1 VEQLILNHA
10 VNARDAMPRGGRL
23 HLSTGTITFDEPHDV
38 AGASLPA
45 GTYAMLAVSDTGT
58 GIAPEIRDRL
68 FEPFF
73 TTKPRGQGTG
83 LGLATV
89 YGIMQQ
95 SGGGIELAS
104 VPGTGTTFILYFPVA
119 GEDRA
124 PELVTSSTQRDVQ
137 QRGEG
142 TILLAEDDDAVRA
155 IARETLERAGYRVLA
170 APDGSAALA
179 LAGSHD
185 GPIDL
190 LLTDVIMPGMNGR
203 ELAATL
209 TRRRPGIRVL
219 YASGYTDNMLEGQG
233 ALIPG
238 VTLLDKPF
246 TPADLAA
253 KVRDVLAGAHAA

>member
-1 VEQLILNHA
+1 
-10 VNARDAMPRGGRL
+10 
-23 HLSTGTITFDEPHDV
+23 
-38 AGASLPA
+38 
-45 GTYAMLAVSDTGT
+45 MLAVSDTGT

-95 SGGGIELAS
+95 SGGGIEVAS
-104 VPGTGTTFILYFPVA
+104 VPGNGTTFVLYFPIATGEVTAEQPAVSRRSVA
-119 GEDRA
+119 G
-124 PELVTSSTQRDVQ
+124 
-137 QRGEG
+137 RGEG

-170 APDGSAALA
+170 APDGTAALA
-179 LAGSHD
+179 LASEHAGT
-185 GPIDL
+185 IDL

-203 ELAATL
+203 ELADTL
-209 TRRRPGIRVL
+209 SRRRPGIRVL
-219 YASGYTDNMLEGQG
+219 FASGYTDNVLADQD
-233 ALIPG
+233 ALAPG

-246 TPADLAA
+246 TPAELEA
-253 KVRDVLAGAHAA
+253 KVRDMLTATHAA

>member
-1 VEQLILNHA
+1 
-10 VNARDAMPRGGRL
+10 
-23 HLSTGTITFDEPHDV
+23 
-38 AGASLPA
+38 
-45 GTYAMLAVSDTGT
+45 
-58 GIAPEIRDRL
+58 
-68 FEPFF
+68 
-73 TTKPRGQGTG
+73 
-83 LGLATV
+83 
-89 YGIMQQ
+89 MQQ
-95 SGGGIELAS
+95 SGGGIEVAS
-104 VPGTGTTFILYFPVA
+104 VPGTGTTFILYFPIA
-119 GEDRA
+119 REDSA
-124 PELVTSSTQRDVQ
+124 PEQVTTIQRDIQ

-170 APDGSAALA
+170 AADGSQALA

-209 TRRRPGIRVL
+209 TRRRPGLRVL

-233 ALIPG
+233 ALTPG